1 MKIQTVECCPKD
13 TIVIRFKMIEDYD
26 MEFIS
31 NVFKNIQ
38 STLPDNPVVFVP
50 ENLIE
55 DITVISSHPKYLEM
69 GVLCEGAPAPSYPF
83 STPYTGGKDLW

>member
-13 TIVIRFKMIEDYD
+13 IIVIRFKMIEDYD

-31 NVFKNIQ
+31 NAFKNIQ

-55 DITVISSHPKYLEM
+55 DITVISSHPEYLEM
-69 GVLCEGAPAPSYPF
+69 GVLCKGAPAPSYPF
-83 STPYTGGKDLW
+83 FTPCTGGKDLW

>member
-13 TIVIRFKMIEDYD
+13 TIVIRFKIIEDYD

-55 DITVISSHPKYLEM
+55 DITVISSHPKYLESK
-69 GVLCEGAPAPSYPF
+69 GAPAPSYPF
-83 STPYTGGKDLW
+83 FTPMHRR